1 VPRTAAQLR
10 AIGGVGDKKLVDFGA
25 RFLATIAEVRPA
37 V

>member
-1 VPRTAAQLR
+1 MR

-25 RFLATIAEVRPA
+25 RFLAAIAEVRPG